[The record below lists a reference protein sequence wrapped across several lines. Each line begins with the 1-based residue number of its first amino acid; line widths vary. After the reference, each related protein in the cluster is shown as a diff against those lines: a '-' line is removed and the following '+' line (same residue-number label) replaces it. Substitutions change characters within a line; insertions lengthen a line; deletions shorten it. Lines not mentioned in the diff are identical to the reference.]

1 MKPLSKLI
9 SMNSLGLM
17 AALILAAC
25 TTQLSETADGAPL
38 ARQITA
44 SDQCGVGSQGL
55 TYLRDEDNLARLG
68 DWPMQNL
75 SMKPLRALDFDREHI
90 LIVGLGQKPTGGF
103 GLTLANSQILDGTF
117 RLTVILRRPPADA
130 VVSQALTTTCVVMA
144 ITPER
149 WRRLEVNGNGL
160 DTLKLDR
167 KFNR

>member
-1 MKPLSKLI
+1 MKLLSRLI
-9 SMNSLGLM
+9 SSGALGLM

-44 SDQCGVGSQGL
+44 SGQCGVGSEGL

-103 GLTLANSQILDGTF
+103 GLTLANSQIVDGTF

-130 VVSQALTTTCVVMA
+130 VVSQALTTPCVVMA

-160 DTLKLDR
+160 DTLELDR